1 MTSEHLK
8 DNRRHNIVT
17 ASQAWSAVYD
27 RKKLWREK
35 TFREPP
41 FEGNEMTQWGNDHE
55 EDALLAFEKHMNDI
69 CENGNKLIVHPDLP
83 IGASADGFLN
93 EFDINGVK
101 FKNPVELKCP
111 FSQKI
116 YPTIPDRYWVQMQ
129 IQIFVAQANGYN
141 ATKAHF
147 VVWTP
152 DDFHTE
158 LVQYDQEFIDW
169 YIPKAIDFLKYVS
182 DDKEP
187 PRYKR
192 KPEFNFNQR
201 SK

>member
-1 MTSEHLK
+1 MNSHLT

-41 FEGNEMTQWGNDHE
+41 FKGNEMTQWGNDNE
-55 EDALLAFEKHMNDI
+55 ENALLAFEKHMNDI
-69 CENGNKLIVHPDLP
+69 CESSNKLLVHPNLP
-83 IGASADGFLN
+83 VGATSDGFLN
-93 EFDINGVK
+93 EAV
-101 FKNPVELKCP
+101 VEIKCP

-129 IQIFVAQANGYN
+129 IQMLVALANGFKN
-141 ATKAHF
+141 AVAAHF

-169 YIPKAIDFLKYVS
+169 YIPKAQEFIGYVQ

-192 KPEFNFNQR
+192 KPEFNFN
-201 SK
+201 KEK